1 MSYQEVI
8 ILTPWDSQ
16 GNQITDSN
24 GICHT
29 IRGCHGGGYQ
39 QGYIL
44 QRENE
49 LSESDRMPESYES
62 LLHRKRASKPIDNE
76 SKSGSVELHG

>member
-16 GNQITDSN
+16 GNQITDSD

-44 QRENE
+44 QRKND
-49 LSESDRMPESYES
+49 LSESDRLSEPRS
-62 LLHRKRASKPIDNE
+62 ASR
-76 SKSGSVELHG
+76 ELQRTGCVQRYVGD